1 MGDTIITYD
10 LSSDTLRKIFK
21 DLLDGTS
28 LKKQSNNQSTY
39 FGNIQKHDLFML
51 GREVMKSK
59 DSFKKDD
66 YITVYSASNN
76 AIRKDLYVE
85 DGKVI
90 IK

>member
-10 LSSDTLRKIFK
+10 LSNDTLRKKFE
-21 DLLDGTS
+21 DLLDGTN
-28 LKKQSNNQSTY
+28 LQKQSSNQSTY
-39 FGNIQKHDLFML
+39 FGKIQKHDLFML
-51 GREVMKSK
+51 SEEVKNQK

-85 DGKVI
+85 DGKVLI
-90 IK
+90 

>member
-10 LSSDTLRKIFK
+10 LSSDALRKKFE

-28 LKKQSNNQSTY
+28 LKKQSSNQSTY
-39 FGNIQKHDLFML
+39 FGYIRKHDLFML
-51 GREVMKSK
+51 GEEVKKSK
-59 DSFKKDD
+59 NSFKKDD
-66 YITVYSASNN
+66 YITVYSASND

-90 IK
+90 I